1 MDGGE
6 RISLPEVKERG
17 AEGKG
22 KAKTGKDT

>member
-6 RISLPEVKERG
+6 TTSLPEVKERG

-22 KAKTGKDT
+22 KAKTGKDS